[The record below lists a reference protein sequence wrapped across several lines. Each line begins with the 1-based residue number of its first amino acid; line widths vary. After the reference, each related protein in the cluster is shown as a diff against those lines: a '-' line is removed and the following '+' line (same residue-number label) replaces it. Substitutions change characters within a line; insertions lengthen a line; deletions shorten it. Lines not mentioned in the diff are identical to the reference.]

1 MHLTREKVQNYIF
14 AKHHVLPGT
23 QCATV
28 EECSDSLVGIHSARL
43 PTPYFALNARVADFS
58 PASLISSL
66 HEKRRM
72 LKLRCMRRTLHSVTR
87 ELAPIVHQ
95 ATLDVRIRECA
106 RHFETHE
113 LSAAKL
119 RRLFRHLEKAA
130 AQEPL
135 PPRTIY
141 ALAENWL
148 RPRLK
153 NATSAEL
160 KFLAKRSVKYAWE
173 VGVLCYINRSKAW
186 GAETRLYGSTLA
198 YYPSFNL
205 NSLSESEAI
214 KALVRWYLEAFGPV
228 SFDDLCWWAG
238 ISTRKLRAG
247 LAALGRQCR
256 KIAVDDLHDELLLL
270 DTDWQKLQRFK
281 CEQDEWVALLAYED
295 PTLKGYFET
304 RHRYLDRAIYDDVFN
319 QIGEV
324 RPTIVVGGQVVGI
337 WSWNKKTQRIVT
349 KLLKPISRTAR
360 QKLKKIVCETEH
372 RFSGSAELNESA
384 KGTEP
389 LCA

>member
-1 MHLTREKVQNYIF
+1 MHLTRERVQNYIF
-14 AKHHVLPGT
+14 AKHHVVPGT
-23 QCATV
+23 QCSTV

-43 PTPYFALNARVADFS
+43 PTPYFALNARMADFS
-58 PASLISSL
+58 PATLIDSL

-95 ATLDVRIRECA
+95 ATLDVRIRDCA
-106 RHFETHE
+106 RHFEAYN

-119 RRLFRHLEKAA
+119 RELFRLLEHAA
-130 AQEPL
+130 AQDPL
-135 PPRTIY
+135 PPKAIY

-148 RPRLK
+148 KPRLK
-153 NATSAEL
+153 SATVAEL

-173 VGVLCYINRSKAW
+173 AGILCYINRSKAW

-205 NSLSESEAI
+205 NSLSESEAV

-228 SFDDLCWWAG
+228 SFEDLSWWAG

-247 LAALGRQCR
+247 LTALGRQCR
-256 KIAVDDLHDELLLL
+256 KIAIDDLHDELFLL
-270 DTDWQKLQRFK
+270 DSDWQKLRRFK
-281 CEQDEWVALLAYED
+281 CEEEWVALLAYED

-304 RHRYLDRAIYDDVFN
+304 RHRYLDPQIYDEVFN

-337 WSWNKKTQRIVT
+337 WSWNKKNQRIVT
-349 KLLKPISRTAR
+349 KLLKPVSKTAR
-360 QKLKKIVCETEH
+360 QRLKHIVSETEK
-372 RFSGSAELNESA
+372 RFSGSESWSETA
-384 KGTEP
+384 PAAGS